1 MYSLASLKNEIDG
14 DVLTDSLYRGIYA
27 TDASVYREIPDA
39 VVRPASMEDIEKIVR
54 FARETKTPLIPR
66 AGGTSL
72 AGQVVGKGLIVDVSK
87 YLNKIIEIDPTEKW
101 VHVEPGV
108 ILDELNQELKQ
119 FGLFFGPETSTAN
132 RCTIG
137 GMVGNNA
144 CGAHSLI
151 YGSTRDHL
159 LSVKAILSDGSFVE
173 FADLSESELK
183 AKLELQNLEGKIY
196 RNIVDELFKPKNQ
209 ENIRDEYPD
218 ASINRRNTGY
228 AIDLMLR
235 ERPFEPEGKAFNF
248 SRLIAGSEG
257 TLCFITEIK
266 LNLVSVPPDNI
277 GLVCVHLNSLED
289 ALNANLIALKY
300 KPGAVE
306 LMDKTILD
314 LTKGNILQLQNR
326 WFIEGDPGA
335 ILIVEFARQS
345 KEEIEEIASK
355 MKEEMLQNGFGFAF
369 PLIFNE
375 QTKKVW
381 NLRKAGLGVLSNIPG
396 DAKPVSVIE
405 DTAVKP
411 ADLTNYISDF
421 KKMLSKFKLDC
432 VFHAHIGTGEL
443 HLRPILNLK
452 KPEDV
457 ELFYQ
462 LAFESARLTKKYK
475 GSLSGEHGDGRLRGQ
490 FIPLM
495 VGDNNYKILQS
506 VKKAW
511 DPDSIFNPGKITGT
525 PPMNQSLRNLPAAK
539 SRLLKTYFDYSE
551 EFGFLRA
558 IEKCNGS
565 GDCRKTEKSGGI
577 MCPSYMATRDEKNT
591 TRGRAN
597 ALREFMTGNAISQND
612 AKEALDLCLSCKA
625 CKSECPSSVDMAKL
639 KAEFFQHYYQNHV
652 IPLRT
657 RMIAGISGLYRMGSV
672 FPGLTN
678 FFLRNKLTS
687 GILKRGLGFAM
698 KRSLPLLAYKSLH
711 KWIKHNPDALKCKRE
726 TKGKVYLFIDEF
738 INFTEP
744 EIGIAT
750 IQLLT
755 SLGFEVLVTK
765 HRESGRAYLSKGLLA
780 KGKKIATANVL
791 TLEPIISESTPLIGI
806 EPSAILSFRDEYISL
821 VDNNIKERAKKLSQY
836 CFMVDE
842 FIEREVLKGNIKAE
856 QFSDEKIQIKLH
868 PHCHQRSIAS
878 IDPTLKMLKL
888 MIGAQIDVI
897 PSGCCGMAGSF
908 GFEKEHYK
916 ISMDVGELVL
926 FPNVRA
932 TASDVFI
939 VAPGISCRQQIKDG
953 TGRLVLHPVQIMQ
966 KFLK

>member
-1 MYSLASLKNEIDG
+1 MHSLERLKNEIDG
-14 DVLTDSLYRGIYA
+14 DVFSDSLNRGIYA
-27 TDASVYREIPDA
+27 TDASVYRELPDA
-39 VVRPASMEDIEKIVR
+39 VVRPASKGDIEKIIR

-87 YLNKIIEIDPTEKW
+87 YLNKIIEINPTEKW
-101 VHVEPGV
+101 VRVEPGV
-108 ILDELNQELKQ
+108 ILDELNIELKQ
-119 FGLFFGPETSTAN
+119 FGLFFGPETSTSN

-137 GMVGNNA
+137 GMVGNNS

-159 LSVKAILSDGSFVE
+159 LGVKAILSDGSSAE
-173 FADLSESELK
+173 FTDLSESELK
-183 AKLELQNLEGKIY
+183 AKLELKNLEGNIY
-196 RNIVDELFKPKNQ
+196 RNAIGELSKPENQ
-209 ENIRDEYPD
+209 KNIRDEYPD
-218 ASINRRNTGY
+218 PSINRRNTGY

-235 ERPFEPEGKAFNF
+235 ERPFEPAGKAFNF

-314 LTKGNILQLQNR
+314 LTRGNIVQLKNR

-345 KEEIEEIASK
+345 KEEIEEIALK

-405 DTAVKP
+405 DTAVNP
-411 ADLTNYISDF
+411 ADLPNYIFDF
-421 KKMLSKFKLDC
+421 KKMLLKFKLDC

-452 KPEDV
+452 NPEDV

-495 VGDNNYKILQS
+495 VGNNNYKILQS

-525 PPMNQSLRNLPAAK
+525 PPMNHSLRNLATKK
-539 SRLLKTYFDYSE
+539 SPIPITYFDYSE
-551 EFGFLRA
+551 ELGFLRA

-597 ALREFMTGNAISQND
+597 ALREFMTGNQISQTD
-612 AKEALDLCLSCKA
+612 VKEALDLCLSCKA

-639 KAEFFQHYYQNHV
+639 KAEFFQSYYKNHF

-657 RMIAGISGLYRMGSV
+657 RMIAGISGLYRIGSV
-672 FPGLTN
+672 FPKLTN
-678 FFLRNKLTS
+678 FFLRNKLFS
-687 GILKRGLGFAM
+687 WVLKKGLGFAL
-698 KRSLPLLAYKSLH
+698 KRSFPLLADKSLN
-711 KWIKHNPDALKCKRE
+711 KWIKQNPDALKCKGKI
-726 TKGKVYLFIDEF
+726 KGKVYLFIDEF
-738 INFTEP
+738 INYTEP

-750 IQLLT
+750 IQVLT
-755 SLGFEVLVTK
+755 GLGFEVLVTK
-765 HRESGRAYLSKGLLA
+765 HLESGRAYLSKGLLCKA
-780 KGKKIATANVL
+780 KKIATANI
-791 TLEPIISESTPLIGI
+791 TTFEPKISEKIPLLGM
-806 EPSAILSFRDEYISL
+806 EPSAILTFRDEYISL
-821 VDNNIKERAKKLSQY
+821 VDNNIKEKAKKLSLS

-842 FIEREVLKGNIKAE
+842 FIEREILKGNINADH
-856 QFSDEKIQIKLH
+856 FLSEKIQIKLH

-878 IDPTLKMLKL
+878 IDPMLKMFKL
-888 MIGAQIDVI
+888 LSGAEIHVI

-908 GFEKEHYK
+908 GYEKEHYK
-916 ISMDVGELVL
+916 TSMDIGELVL
-926 FPNVRA
+926 FPNVRSSA
-932 TASDVFI
+932 ADVFI

-953 TGRLVLHPVQIMQ
+953 TGRVALHPVQIMQ